1 MSELPGGVMLKP
13 EGGRL
18 LLPDGTFW
26 RPEHVPIERALPRIA
41 MVPRTFAFSSGFEAI
56 DLAESASL
64 YLDDWEKL
72 CLILGLGESAE
83 GKWVAFL
90 VALIVSR
97 QNGKGSI
104 LEALELYWL
113 FGTGEM
119 LIGHSAHEYK
129 TAMEAFRRVLALI
142 TNTDALRKK
151 VKKVINANGEEGI
164 ELLTGQRLRFIAR
177 SKGAGRGFTFQ
188 KMVWDEAYALS
199 REQQD
204 AQLPTMSAVPNP
216 QVWVT
221 SSPPLT
227 SETGEVMFQIR
238 KAAMALG
245 ARLAFLDYGLAG
257 SLDDI
262 ENIDLDD
269 RDGWRMANPAE
280 AIRTPMWPDGRIS
293 IETMERERVAMGDV
307 GFARERLGI
316 WPPDLTQGFT
326 IISKEQWDAMCDPYS
341 GKDRW
346 EDVPSTMAYW
356 PDPATPAADPVWHRP
371 PTALTGRPVLALDVS
386 PRNQGQ
392 VRTSISL
399 ASMRYDG
406 KRHVEL
412 IKTAS
417 GTSWVVPDLIRLA
430 KKINAIAIVIDPGS
444 PAGSLLAELEVA
456 VAEEVERERLPE
468 DLIVTM
474 AARDV
479 AQAFGMIYDAA
490 NDGEQSVSHIGQSE
504 LTIAVGGGMKRPVGD
519 GHAWDRRTAM
529 VDITPIV
536 SVTHGLWGLA
546 KISQMDMEQ
555 ILVAWG

>member
-26 RPEHVPIERALPRIA
+26 TPEHVPIERALPRIA
-41 MVPRTFAFSSGFEAI
+41 MVPRSFAFSSGFEAI
-56 DLAESASL
+56 DLAESAGL

-72 CLILGLGESAE
+72 CLILGLGESAD
-83 GKWVAFL
+83 GKWMSFL

-104 LEALELYWL
+104 LEALELFWL

-119 LIGHSAHEYK
+119 LIGHSAHEYR
-129 TAMEAFRRVLALI
+129 TAMEAFRRILALI

-177 SKGAGRGFTFQ
+177 SKGAGRGFTFH

-216 QVWVT
+216 QIWVT

-257 SLDDI
+257 SLDDL

-280 AIRTPMWPDGRIS
+280 AIRTPIWPEGRIS
-293 IETMERERVAMGDV
+293 IETMERERAAMGDI

-326 IISKEQWDAMCDPYS
+326 IISKEQWDAMFDATS
-341 GKDRW
+341 GAEHDL
-346 EDVPSTMAYW
+346 S
-356 PDPATPAADPVWHRP
+356 
-371 PTALTGRPVLALDVS
+371 GRPVLSLDVS

-392 VRTSISL
+392 VRTSIGL
-399 ASMRYDG
+399 ASMRDNG
-406 KRHVEL
+406 KRHIEL

-417 GTSWVVPDLIRLA
+417 GTSWAVPDLIRLA

-444 PAGSLLAELEVA
+444 PAGSLLAELETA

-490 NDGEQSVSHIGQSE
+490 NDGEQSVTHIGQSE

-529 VDITPIV
+529 VDITPVV
-536 SVTHGLWGLA
+536 STTHALWGLA

>member
-1 MSELPGGVMLKP
+1 MSGVMLKP

-26 RPEHVPIERALPRIA
+26 TPEHVPIERALPRIA
-41 MVPRTFAFSSGFEAI
+41 MVPSQFAFSSGFEAI
-56 DLAESASL
+56 ELAESAGL

-104 LEALELYWL
+104 LEALELFWL

-245 ARLAFLDYGLAG
+245 ARLAFLDYGLDG

-269 RDGWRMANPAE
+269 RDGWRMANPSE
-280 AIRTPMWPDGRIS
+280 AIRTPDWPEGRIS
-293 IETMERERVAMGDV
+293 IETMERERIAMGDV

-326 IISKEQWDAMCDPYS
+326 IISKEQWEAMCDPHS
-341 GKDRW
+341 GKERW
-346 EDVPSTMAYW
+346 EDIPSTMKYW
-356 PDPATPAADPVWHRP
+356 PDPSLPISDRRYRVP
-371 PTALTGRPVLALDVS
+371 PTALTGRPVLSIDVS

-392 VRTSISL
+392 VRTSLSL
-399 ASMRYDG
+399 ASMREDG
-406 KRHVEL
+406 KRHIEL
-412 IKTAS
+412 IKAAS
-417 GTSWVVPDLIRLA
+417 GSSWAVPDLIRLA
-430 KKINAIAIVIDPGS
+430 KKIDAIAIVIDPGS
-444 PAGSLLAELEVA
+444 PAGSLLAELETA

-490 NDGEQSVSHIGQSE
+490 NGGEQSVTHIGQSE

-529 VDITPIV
+529 VDITPLV
-536 SVTHGLWGLA
+536 SVTHALWGLA
-546 KISQMDMEQ
+546 KISQMDTDQ